1 MARKIMIATHGHLAD
16 GLRSA
21 ARILV
26 GDSHPIEAI
35 NAYTDE
41 EPGDYTPRIKA
52 FVEGL
57 EEGDEAV
64 IFTDLT
70 GGSVNQKV
78 VCVLAEMGDAVP
90 ASVHVVSETNLMTVL
105 ALLLEGRALTQEV
118 LEELVGQAVPAIVEY
133 RPTALEAEAEDDFL
147 S

>member
-1 MARKIMIATHGHLAD
+1 MSRKILIATHGHLAD
-16 GLRSA
+16 GLASA

-26 GDSHPIEAI
+26 GDGYPIETI

-52 FVEGL
+52 FIEGVG
-57 EEGDEAV
+57 EGDEAL

-70 GGSVNQKV
+70 GGSVNQNV
-78 VCVLAEMGDAVP
+78 VRVLAKMGDAVP
-90 ASVHVVSETNLMTVL
+90 PSVHVVSETNLMTVL
-105 ALLLEGRALTQEV
+105 ALLLEGRSLTSEV
-118 LEELVGQAVPAIVEY
+118 LGELVGQATPALVDY
-133 RPTALEAEAEDDFL
+133 RPTACASEADEDFL